1 MVLCYESR
9 RLARSLGPGSSV
21 GKKGEIGKM
30 LASGKQ
36 NFARRF
42 FSFSRAPIFFSFFS
56 QCGAWSEAILRV
68 AVNKYVCVSLHTDRL
83 VLK

>member
-21 GKKGEIGKM
+21 EKKGEIGKM
-30 LASGKQ
+30 LASGKKISL
-36 NFARRF
+36 ADF
-42 FSFSRAPIFFSFFS
+42 FLFSRTPIFFSFFS
-56 QCGAWSEAILRV
+56 QCGALSQAILRV

>member
-21 GKKGEIGKM
+21 GKRAKKGGEIGKM
-30 LASGKQ
+30 SASGKKK
-36 NFARRF
+36 FR
-42 FSFSRAPIFFSFFS
+42 SPIFFSFFS
-56 QCGAWSEAILRV
+56 QCGAYLARSPEKIRL
-68 AVNKYVCVSLHTDRL
+68 CSLHTCRL